1 MTTPT
6 PTAAAFSTP
15 SKTLPVFGA
24 AFGSPPPMFGKDSAP
39 NPFVN
44 NIYELNNYIK
54 NINSGLEK
62 DLSFKMCDE
71 IRLIC
76 MKYNA
81 TQATRNYRKMEKK
94 VKPVQVR
101 EVLDEATHSLKDL
114 LARSKAANM
123 AEAAEAAEAAEESP
137 SKKRKTDPVA

>member
-6 PTAAAFSTP
+6 ATTAAFGTP
-15 SKTLPVFGA
+15 SKTPPAFGA
-24 AFGSPPPMFGKDSAP
+24 AFVSPPSMFSKDSAP

-44 NIYELNNYIK
+44 NMYELNNYI
-54 NINSGLEK
+54 NSINSGLEK

-81 TQATRNYRKMEKK
+81 NQATRNYRKMEKK

-101 EVLDEATHSLKDL
+101 EVRDEATVSLKDL
-114 LARSKAANM
+114 LAKGKAANM
-123 AEAAEAAEAAEESP
+123 AEVAEEPP
-137 SKKRKTDPVA
+137 SKKFKAADPVA